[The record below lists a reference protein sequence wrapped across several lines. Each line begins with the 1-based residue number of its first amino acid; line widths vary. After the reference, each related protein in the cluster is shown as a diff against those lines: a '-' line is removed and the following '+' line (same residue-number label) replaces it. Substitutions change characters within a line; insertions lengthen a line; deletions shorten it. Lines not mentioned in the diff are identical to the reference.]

1 MTSNGKKIKAD
12 FTEGSIIVSILKMG
26 LPSMFGFLSQNIY
39 ALVDTYWVS
48 KLPEEE
54 AAVAALTFFSTIL
67 WMFFSFNQLVG
78 PGSVAIISRR
88 YGEKKYDLVEKAIK
102 ETLFLKLFFGFLFG
116 IIGYFT
122 VDEMLFIM
130 GARDMAFT
138 LGVGYG
144 KIMFLGMGIMYATYS
159 IFTAMR
165 GIAHP
170 QMAMILMIGSNILNM
185 ILDPLFIFG
194 YFGLPA
200 MGVEGA
206 AYASV
211 ISYSLT
217 FIIGMYLFH
226 FDYTSVKLKFK
237 SNVKISLDSMWTL
250 LKIGLPAWAGSMS
263 FSAARLIIMP
273 LIATFGTSVVAAYG
287 IGNQI
292 TSVGIMILVGIGLGL
307 SSLIGHNIGS
317 GKMERAKKT
326 ADQAIYLSVGLMIF
340 FGIVTFIFSGQLI
353 RLFFES
359 EETIRIGSI
368 MLKIFAVGYPF
379 YGIFFMVEEIHMGV
393 GLNMPTMIMNII
405 HSWILEVIPIYF
417 LTQYFG
423 FSEVAIWWII
433 SGAGAITSLLFYWY
447 YKRGKWLTV
456 KV

>member
-1 MTSNGKKIKAD
+1 MNSNNQKKMAD
-12 FTEGSIIVSILKMG
+12 FTEGSIIGSILKMG

-39 ALVDTYWVS
+39 TLVDTYWVS
-48 KLPEEE
+48 RLPEEE
-54 AAVAALTFFSTIL
+54 AAVAALTFFGTIL

-88 YGEKKYDLVEKAIK
+88 YGEKEYELAEKAIK

-122 VDEMLFIM
+122 VDEMLLIM
-130 GARDMAFT
+130 GAEDMAFT

-144 KIMFLGMGIMYATYS
+144 KIMFLGMGIMFATYS

-165 GIAHP
+165 GVANP
-170 QMAMILMIGSNILNM
+170 QMAMILMIGSNVLNV

-194 YFGLPA
+194 YYGFPA

-206 AYASV
+206 AVASV
-211 ISYSLT
+211 ISFSIT
-217 FIIGMYLFH
+217 FILGMYLFY
-226 FDYTSVKLKFK
+226 FDYTSVRIRLK
-237 SNVKISLDSMWTL
+237 SNVKISIGSMWKL
-250 LKIGLPAWAGSMS
+250 LKIGIPAWAGSMS
-263 FSAARLIIMP
+263 FSGARLIIMP

-292 TSVGIMILVGIGLGL
+292 TSLGIMILVGIGLGL

-317 GKMERAKKT
+317 GKIERAKKT

-340 FGIVTFIFSGQLI
+340 FGAITFIFSSQLI

-359 EETIRIGSI
+359 EETVRIGTI

-379 YGIFFMVEEIHMGV
+379 FGIFFMVEEIHMGV
-393 GLNMPTMIMNII
+393 GLNTPTMIINII

-423 FSEVAIWWII
+423 YSEVAIWWII
-433 SGAGAITSLLFYWY
+433 TASGAITSFMFYWY